1 MYAKKTPSKHNTTL
15 KITFI
20 VARKYS
26 ESLIRLKVSRE
37 KVEKV
42 VNPPQ
47 KPIVRNNLDCWLI
60 NSFSSKTKIT
70 NPITKLPSIFTA
82 SVP

>member
-47 KPIVRNNLDCWLI
+47 KPIVNRIFIEVDI
-60 NSFSSKTKIT
+60 NSLESK
-70 NPITKLPSIFTA
+70 
-82 SVP
+82 